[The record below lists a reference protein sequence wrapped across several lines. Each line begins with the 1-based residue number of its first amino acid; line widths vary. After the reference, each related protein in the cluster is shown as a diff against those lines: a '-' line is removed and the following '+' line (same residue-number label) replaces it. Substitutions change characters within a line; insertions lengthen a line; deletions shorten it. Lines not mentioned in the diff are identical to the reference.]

1 MIKAKD
7 FVGGFANIY
16 AIPYK
21 GEILYNIL
29 LEEHSKMIIN
39 NLIVET
45 MDPKNRLAKIYNTFH
60 FDKLGYEDQITV
72 IEQLNK
78 IVLTQNNRKCNK
90 STN

>member
-45 MDPKNRLAKIYNTFH
+45 MDPKIDWLKYIILFILIN
-60 FDKLGYEDQITV
+60 
-72 IEQLNK
+72 
-78 IVLTQNNRKCNK
+78 
-90 STN
+90 